1 MSGRPIAQVA
11 KELGVNHETL
21 RTWVRTAEA
30 AERPG
35 AVAESAKDADL
46 ARLRKEVAEL
56 RLEQEILRKAA
67 AYFALLSAEEL
78 TVVCADLMSADPDR
92 VAPSR
97 GHTSAVQNW

>member
-1 MSGRPIAQVA
+1 VVQGEESLLGTFRYPAEFRSDAVALVRSSGRPIAQVA

-35 AVAESAKDADL
+35 AVAESAKDAEL

-56 RLEQEILRKAA
+56 KLEREILRKAA
-67 AYFALLSAEEL
+67 AYFARETL
-78 TVVCADLMSADPDR
+78 D
-92 VAPSR
+92 
-97 GHTSAVQNW
+97 